1 MEGTS
6 KMKSMKKKLFPVKID
21 SRKVVFIPVF
31 FLLSCTNPL
40 ANKSENSIR
49 QNASFQKEKT
59 AGTTDS
65 VPIHYIIQ
73 NSRTRKQHYDLSKI
87 NPAKLTRIKPSLF
100 KKWFDKTWVNIS
112 GNEQILFRFSPE
124 DSYYFFDF
132 RDSDSIFFCSI
143 IECMN
148 KNRQTFR
155 MYHFTIDK
163 QRQTILHADWIAI
176 QSSKRGYFVNDL
188 LNYNRNGNKLL
199 VNSTIASPFH
209 NFRRRTKSIRETF
222 RFSLDGTSRKTF
234 QR

>member
-1 MEGTS
+1 
-6 KMKSMKKKLFPVKID
+6 MKKKLFLVKIN

-40 ANKSENSIR
+40 ANKSENNVR
-49 QNASFQKEKT
+49 KNASFQKEKT

-73 NSRTRKQHYDLSKI
+73 NCRERKQRYDLSKI
-87 NPAKLTRIKPSLF
+87 NPAELTRIKSSFF

-112 GNEQILFRFSPE
+112 ENEQILFRFSPE

-143 IECMN
+143 IECMDRN
-148 KNRQTFR
+148 HQTFR

-163 QRQTILHADWIAI
+163 QRQTILHADWIAV
-176 QSSKRGYFVNDL
+176 QSHKGSYRANDL

-199 VNSTIASPFH
+199 VNSTIISPFH
-209 NFRRRTKSIRETF
+209 NFRKYTKSVRETF
-222 RFSLDGTSRKTF
+222 CFSLGGTTRKTV